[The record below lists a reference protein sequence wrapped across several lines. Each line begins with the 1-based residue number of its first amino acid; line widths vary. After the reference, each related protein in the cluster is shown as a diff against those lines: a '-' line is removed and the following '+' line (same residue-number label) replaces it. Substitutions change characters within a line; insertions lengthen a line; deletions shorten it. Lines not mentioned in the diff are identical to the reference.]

1 MNRDALLEKRA
12 QLVAACEEL
21 ATTNSVDSVSKFDA
35 AEEEIRGIDAQLEGM
50 AVRGRLDAIKAKSN
64 AIVARPENRNG
75 PMRFDM
81 RKFADHMS
89 RRDGTPLDIDMRTL
103 NITTSTAGGNSTVT
117 QQTGEFVKF
126 LDWDNPIRTLATTQL
141 FPTNLDI
148 PVIANRTTVTAV
160 GESGEYS
167 ASDLSMTK
175 KSFVA
180 YKAAAYTDVT
190 EELLNDSVVD
200 VAAQVVD
207 DHARAHAKY
216 RSQKHAVGTGS
227 AQEQGI
233 FGEARWQTNIY
244 TAGNTTV
251 QSWNEVIQLYGA
263 IRPGYLANAS
273 WVMNPQTWVQL
284 LDDRDGAGGSVGKYI
299 YDGMTGNFLKDG
311 GVGMIFG
318 KPVYLTEF
326 APTFGGATDK
336 TVIFFGDL
344 KRAYRIVDRTNVTF
358 RVNPYIRSING
369 EVRYESVMRSDAQIV
384 DSYAGGVIT
393 CGTA

>member
-1 MNRDALLEKRA
+1 MTRDSLIEKRA
-12 QLVAACEEL
+12 QLVAACEKY
-21 ATTNSVDSVSKFDA
+21 ATEATPA
-35 AEEEIRGIDAQLEGM
+35 AVKAFSEAEAEIRSIDEQIAGM
-50 AVRGRLDAIKAKSN
+50 VVRGRLDAIKAKGN
-64 AIVARPENRNG
+64 EIVARPESRG
-75 PMRFDM
+75 GQMSFDI
-81 RKFADHMS
+81 RKLTDHMA
-89 RRDGTPLDIDMRTL
+89 RRDGSPLDIDMRTL
-103 NITTSTAGGNSTVT
+103 NITTNTAGGNTTVT
-117 QQTGEFVKF
+117 QQTGEFVKY
-126 LDWDNPIRTLATTQL
+126 LDWDNPIRMLSTTQL

-160 GESGEYS
+160 AESDPYT
-167 ASDLSMTK
+167 ASDLSMAK
-175 KSFVA
+175 RSFVA

-190 EELLNDSVVD
+190 EELLTDSVVD

-216 RSQKHAVGTGS
+216 RSEKHAVGTGS
-227 AQEQGI
+227 GQEQGI
-233 FGEARWQTNIY
+233 FREGQWQTNVY

-251 QSWNEVIQLYGA
+251 QSWNEIISLYSQ

-273 WVMNPQTWVQL
+273 WVMNPQTWAQL
-284 LDDRDGAGGSVGKYI
+284 LDDRDGSGGTSGKYI

-311 GVGMIFG
+311 GVGLIFG

-326 APTFGGATDK
+326 APTFGGGADK
-336 TVIFFGDL
+336 VVIFFGDL

-369 EVRYESVMRSDAQIV
+369 EVRYESVMRSDAKIV
-384 DSYAGGVIT
+384 DAYAGGVIT